1 MRYMQL
7 TKRLIPFA
15 TFTLIVLAAL
25 TPQNLYS
32 QYSDSTIKE
41 INERLIELHEC
52 RQKQKLYIQLA
63 KSDSSTI
70 HRQEE
75 LINTLIFAN
84 NEQQV
89 KVKRYRNYS
98 FMTSAI
104 LILALIL

>member
-1 MRYMQL
+1 MQL

-15 TFTLIVLAAL
+15 TCMLTVLAAL

-70 HRQEE
+70 HQQEE

-104 LILALIL
+104 LILAIIL

>member
-1 MRYMQL
+1 MQL
-7 TKRLIPFA
+7 TKRLIPFVVCM
-15 TFTLIVLAAL
+15 LIAFQVL
-25 TPQNLYS
+25 TPQNLCS

-84 NEQQV
+84 EQQQV

>member
-1 MRYMQL
+1 MKL

-15 TFTLIVLAAL
+15 TITLIVLAAF
-25 TPQNLYS
+25 TPQRVNS
-32 QYSDSTIKE
+32 QFSDSMIKE
-41 INERLIELHEC
+41 INDTLIELHEC

-70 HRQEE
+70 HQQQE

-89 KVKRYRNYS
+89 KVRRYRNYS

-104 LILALIL
+104 LILAIIL

>member
-1 MRYMQL
+1 MQL
-7 TKRLIPFA
+7 TKRLIPFVVCM
-15 TFTLIVLAAL
+15 LIVLVAL
-25 TPQNLYS
+25 IPQRVCS

-70 HRQEE
+70 HRQTE

-84 NEQQV
+84 EQQQV